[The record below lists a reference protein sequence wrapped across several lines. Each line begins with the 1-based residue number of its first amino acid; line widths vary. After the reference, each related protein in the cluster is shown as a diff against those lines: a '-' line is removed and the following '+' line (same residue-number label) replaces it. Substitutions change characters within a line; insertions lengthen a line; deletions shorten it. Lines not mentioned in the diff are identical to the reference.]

1 MSRLPDRCGRAGDE
15 GSAVVDFALVGGLLT
30 LVLLSVVQLGLVL
43 HVRNTLIDSAS
54 EGARW
59 GARADRTPV
68 DGVARARALVE
79 SELSSGYAARVSDVT
94 AREVDL
100 GGVRAVEV
108 TIAAPLPLI
117 GLVGPTGTLTVRGHA
132 FAEAQ

>member
-1 MSRLPDRCGRAGDE
+1 MSRHPDRRTVGDQ

-30 LVLLSVVQLGLVL
+30 LVFLSVVQLGLVL
-43 HVRNTLIDSAS
+43 YVRNTLIDSAS

-59 GARADRTPV
+59 GARAGSAPQ
-68 DGVARARALVE
+68 DGAARALALVGTG
-79 SELSSGYAARVSDVT
+79 LTPGYAARVGDVT

-108 TIAAPLPLI
+108 TITAPLPLVGLI
-117 GLVGPTGTLTVRGHA
+117 GPAGSLTVRGHA

>member
-1 MSRLPDRCGRAGDE
+1 MSRRPDRRPTGDQ

-30 LVLLSVVQLGLVL
+30 LVFLSVVQLGLVL

-59 GARADRTPV
+59 GARAGSSPQ
-68 DGVARARALVE
+68 DGAEQALALVG
-79 SELSSGYAARVSDVT
+79 SELTPGYAARVGDVS

-108 TIAAPLPLI
+108 SITAPLPLI
-117 GLVGPTGTLTVRGHA
+117 GLIGPAGALTVRGHA
-132 FAEAQ
+132 FAEVQ